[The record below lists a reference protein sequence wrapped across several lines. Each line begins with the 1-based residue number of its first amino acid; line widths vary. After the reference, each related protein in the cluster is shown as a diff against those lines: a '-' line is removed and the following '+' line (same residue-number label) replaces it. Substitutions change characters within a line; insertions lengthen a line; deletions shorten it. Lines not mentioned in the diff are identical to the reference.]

1 MTEVFV
7 WQFVDLLA
15 DLVDRKVEVQ
25 FSDGNEGRFQPPT
38 PAHAARSSLSNS

>member
-1 MTEVFV
+1 MTEAFV

-15 DLVDRKVEVQ
+15 DLEVRKVEGL
-25 FSDGNEGRFQPPT
+25 FSDGNGERFQPPN